1 MDCAHEKR
9 ASEIRRQIYSKMSYA
24 QKDEQLM
31 LLRRFAWDLKA
42 AALRQ
47 HHPELSKEGLDMRVA
62 REFLH
67 ATT

>member
-9 ASEIRRQIYSKMSYA
+9 ASEIRRRIYSKMSYA
-24 QKDEQLM
+24 QKYEQLM
-31 LLRRFAWDLKA
+31 MLRRFAWDLKA

-47 HHPELSKEGLDMRVA
+47 QHPELSEEEIDMRVA